1 MKVANRIFS
10 DYGLIDMSTVQGR
23 QKFWGAVTHFMKAPR
38 KVHTDMIKAGTTQF
52 TAESNFADEI
62 VKLIERYHLGISEI
76 DAGYLNAFDVRNFQG
91 VGSPGFRVRDV
102 QSGLSFSARGP
113 GGRARIYK
121 ITGTEAFAP
130 FDTYGGGLEID
141 QAWFQDQEWWLVED
155 TAAEFRAKWY
165 KDKATV
171 MYTLL
176 GSFTSS
182 YNTAYDTAGS
192 TALDKDINTLNAAA
206 AVLLTRLNAA
216 GYAVT
221 LQTPLIVF
229 SPVQLMGRLNRA
241 LAAIHLNAGVAGAAL
256 KVEYAIRPI
265 YSMNL
270 VDGGSANTTKW
281 QMCVPGIKNKLG
293 EKMPLTVYADFK
305 AENFVTTT
313 VGWGRYGAYLNET
326 QMQRLAT
333 A

>member
-1 MKVANRIFS
+1 MKTAGKIFS
-10 DYGLIDMSTVQGR
+10 DYSLIDMSTETGR
-23 QKFWGAVTHFMKAPR
+23 AKFWGAVTHFMKAP
-38 KVHTDMIKAGTTQF
+38 KLVHNDMIRAGTQQF
-52 TAESNFADEI
+52 TSESNFADEI
-62 VKLIERYHLGISEI
+62 VKLIDRYHLGITEI
-76 DAGYLNAFDVRNFQG
+76 DAGYLNAFDVRNFAG
-91 VGSPGFRVRDV
+91 VGSPGFRIRDV
-102 QSGLSFSARGP
+102 QSGLTFSARGP
-113 GGRARIYK
+113 GGRARVYK

-141 QAWFQDQEWWLVED
+141 QAWFQDQEWWLIED
-155 TAAEFRAKWY
+155 TAAEFRSKWY
-165 KDKATV
+165 KSKATI

-176 GSFTSS
+176 GSFTSGN
-182 YNTAYDTAGS
+182 NTAYDTTGA
-192 TALDKDINTLNAAA
+192 TALDKDIITLNTAAS
-206 AVLLTRLNAA
+206 VLLTRLNTA

-221 LQTPLIVF
+221 LQTPVIVF
-229 SPVQLMGRLNRA
+229 CPVQLMGRLKRA
-241 LAAIHLNAGVAGAAL
+241 LAAVYVNAGVAGASI
-256 KVEYAIRPI
+256 KVEYAIKPV

-270 VDGGSANTTKW
+270 IDGGAANTTKW